1 MCSISYRTIVQIVDR
16 NRRATNHRSHLSLV
30 PLDKL
35 FPGRD
40 DILVYK
46 LPMVEPS
53 YEQRRP
59 GSDPHWKIPVPEW
72 STVLHRITQGV
83 TLRKVASDYNVS
95 YEAVRRV
102 IRAAGKLQ
110 TG

>member
-1 MCSISYRTIVQIVDR
+1 MP
-16 NRRATNHRSHLSLV
+16 LSFV
-30 PLDKL
+30 PLEKL

-46 LPMVEPS
+46 HPTVEAS

-59 GSDPHWKIPVPEW
+59 GSDPHWKIPVTEW
-72 STVLHRITQGV
+72 STVLYRVDEGEP
-83 TLRKVASDYNVS
+83 LRKVASDYGVS

-102 IRAAGKLQ
+102 ICAARKLQ
-110 TG
+110 AG